1 MADLLVRD
9 IDPKL
14 KQKIEESARAQGRSM
29 SDEVKA
35 ALSEKF
41 DAPPL
46 NEMKLGT
53 LMFTSLPDEFRGD
66 DLDFNV
72 PGGLSEPPNFE

>member
-14 KQKIEESARAQGRSM
+14 KRKIEESARAQGRSM

-41 DAPPL
+41 DASHP
-46 NEMKLGT
+46 EDIKLGT
-53 LMFTSLPDEFRGD
+53 WMFSLLPDEFRGD
-66 DLDFNV
+66 DLVFEIKGDMPKPPDFD
-72 PGGLSEPPNFE
+72 